1 MKPDKQYINKTL
13 ELQSRWDKIGIANIS
28 DALYTLS
35 DDKYGCQ
42 VFSSRIRPIRESQH
56 LAGRAVTVRGSR
68 APLKRSELREKNE
81 RNWDYEV
88 LESLKIM
95 KSMVYP
101 GSVVVLDGA
110 GGDGTAKLGEF
121 MGWLLHQQGCKGF
134 VLDSPC
140 RDSEGLADI
149 PDFSVFCDGITSI
162 DSDTYWHAQQFNQV
176 IGFSGQLVNQ
186 VRVAPGDWIIGGADG
201 VIVVPQEI
209 EMDILEKAEFIE
221 EGEKGMRADIKKG
234 ISWEDAFEKW
244 HRK

>member
-1 MKPDKQYINKTL
+1 MKPEKEFIDKTL
-13 ELQSRWDKIGIANIS
+13 QLQARWEKIRIANIS

-35 DDKYGCQ
+35 DDKYGYQ
-42 VFSSRIRPIRESQH
+42 VVNSRIRPIRENQH
-56 LAGRAVTVRGSR
+56 LAGRAITVRGSR
-68 APLKRSELREKNE
+68 APLKRSELREQNQ

-88 LESLKIM
+88 LESLNIM
-95 KSMVYP
+95 KSMAYP

-140 RDSEGLADI
+140 RDSLGLADI
-149 PDFSVFCDGITSI
+149 PDFSVFSDGITSI

-176 IGFSGQLVNQ
+176 IGLSGQLVNQ
-186 VRVAPGDWIIGGADG
+186 VRVAPGDWIIGGPDG

-221 EGEKGMRADIKKG
+221 QGEIGMRAALKEG
-234 ISWEDAFEKW
+234 MPWQEAFDKW